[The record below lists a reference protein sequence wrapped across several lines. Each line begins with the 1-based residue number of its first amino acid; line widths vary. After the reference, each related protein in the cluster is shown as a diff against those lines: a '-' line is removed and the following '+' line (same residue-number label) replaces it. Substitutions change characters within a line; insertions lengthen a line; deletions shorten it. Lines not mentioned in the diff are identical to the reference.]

1 MNTSYKKGGSLSL
14 IEAII
19 LGVIEGITEFLP
31 ISSTGHLTIA
41 EKLMGYDINAPD
53 ITAFTAIIQIGAIAA
68 SLVYF
73 RKDIY
78 RIASAWLVGLADKK
92 KRGFDYKFGWYI
104 IFGSL
109 PIAFVGLIFR
119 HHIETTLR
127 SLWFVVAGLIVWSL
141 VLWVADRKATQKRG
155 EKDLR
160 LRDTIAIGLT
170 QCIALIPGVSR
181 SGATISAGLFAGIDR
196 VTATRLSF
204 FLGIPALVSAGIL
217 QLVTRA
223 DDIGNGVGWNATI
236 AGIISSF
243 IVGYMTIAWLL
254 RFVAGHS
261 FSLFI
266 WYRLALGVVIA
277 TLLITGTIEAI

>member
-1 MNTSYKKGGSLSL
+1 MSL

-19 LGVIEGITEFLP
+19 LGVIEGVTEFLP